1 MWLRMLVRRV
11 REGRRDGG
19 DELELIF
26 SAREDEGE
34 EFGGDDELGR
44 FDRGDSDLGID

>member
-1 MWLRMLVRRV
+1 MLVRRV

-34 EFGGDDELGR
+34 EFGGGDDGLDR